1 MKVQTLW
8 YIRRGS
14 EVSGP
19 FPGKLVSR
27 DWLLGRF
34 LASDEASS
42 DQVFWAPLDTIPE
55 LRPRIGGIKYRI
67 VGSADAP
74 TDWVRE
80 RHAAALRWV
89 DERHL
94 RDRRDFQDTSLLAQ
108 NRRGKERRVHKEN
121 QEWSRMRLL
130 HADLE
135 ASFKQNRER
144 FIGIG
149 LVLLLLLAL
158 ALYATLRLAPVNPI
172 KVDFQGNSTACA
184 QAAAAKVD
192 WTRCDKAGTWLSGV
206 DLTSAKLYR
215 VRFNAANLSH
225 SDLSYAMISG
235 ADLSF
240 SNLAQAKL
248 IGANLTSADLRF
260 ADLSNADLRYADLR
274 NAKLEGATLLGARLD
289 DATWVDGR
297 SCVGISVGTCQ

>member
-1 MKVQTLW
+1 MKMQTLW
-8 YIRRGS
+8 YVRRGTQI
-14 EVSGP
+14 SGP
-19 FPGKLVSR
+19 FPGKLISR

-34 LASDEASS
+34 LATDEASN

-94 RDRRDFQDTSLLAQ
+94 RDRRDTQSSSVMAQ
-108 NRRGKERRVHKEN
+108 NRRGHDRRVHKEN
-121 QEWSRMRLL
+121 PEWSRMRLI

-135 ASFKQNRER
+135 ARFKQNREH
-144 FIGIG
+144 FIGIS
-149 LVLLLLLAL
+149 LLLLALLAL
-158 ALYATLRLAPVNPI
+158 ALYAALRLAPVTPV
-172 KVDFQGNSTACA
+172 KVDFQGSGATCA
-184 QAAAAKVD
+184 QAAAPQVD
-192 WTRCDKAGTWLSGV
+192 WSRCDKGGTWLADV
-206 DLTSAKLYR
+206 NLTSAKLYG
-215 VRFNAANLSH
+215 VRFNAANLSQ
-225 SDLSYAMISG
+225 SNLSYANISG

-248 IGANLTSADLRF
+248 MGANLTSADLRF

-289 DATWVDGR
+289 GATWVDGR
-297 SCVGISVGTCQ
+297 SCVGISVGRCQ

>member
-8 YIRRGS
+8 YLRRGTQ
-14 EVSGP
+14 VSGP
-19 FPGKLVSR
+19 FPGKLISR
-27 DWLLGRF
+27 DWLLGRL
-34 LASDEASS
+34 LATDEASS

-55 LRPRIGGIKYRI
+55 LRPRIGGIKYRV
-67 VGSADAP
+67 VGTADAP
-74 TDWVRE
+74 MDWVRE
-80 RHAAALRWV
+80 RRAAALRWI

-94 RDRRDFQDTSLLAQ
+94 HDRRDAQDTNLLAQ

-121 QEWSRMRLL
+121 PEWSRLRLI
-130 HADLE
+130 HADME
-135 ASFKQNRER
+135 ASFKLNRER

-149 LVLLLLLAL
+149 LLLLALLAL
-158 ALYATLRLAPVNPI
+158 ALYAALRLAPVNPI
-172 KVDFQGNSTACA
+172 KVDLQGTSTACA

-192 WTRCDKAGTWLSGV
+192 WSRCDKAGTWLAGAN
-206 DLTSAKLYR
+206 LTSAKLYGA
-215 VRFNAANLSH
+215 RFNAANLSQ
-225 SDLSYAMISG
+225 SDLSYAYISG

-248 IGANLTSADLRF
+248 VGANLTSADLRF

-297 SCVGISVGTCQ
+297 SCVGISVGSCR